1 MATLQELADDLARDA
16 LAVERDEDDPIVSE
30 IAKVI
35 GASSNTLEEAFITA
49 VRIRRAEARG
59 RELIEDRLMQGPDG
73 DMTTPDLSG

>member
-16 LAVERDEDDPIVSE
+16 LAVERNEDDPIVSE
-30 IAKVI
+30 IAKII

-59 RELIEDRLMQGPDG
+59 RELIEERLLEVQEG
-73 DMTTPDLSG
+73 DTAPGEAP

>member
-1 MATLQELADDLARDA
+1 MATLQDLADDLARDA
-16 LAVERDEDDPIVSE
+16 LAVERDEDDPIVSD

-59 RELIEDRLMQGPDG
+59 RELIEDRLMEQP
-73 DMTTPDLSG
+73 TPGTGSAN